1 MSTKINGDTMSLES
15 EDRVIVT
22 AECCEHAA
30 ADGHGARIVS
40 CHSGR
45 LLTRNQAITAMV
57 LAERLAA
64 GFGDDQPFVIG
75 WRESLACDGPARQDL
90 AVVAKAVVAATISYL
105 HAYELLRS
113 HGESG
118 MTARLLPFTVDGLI
132 WAASTVALDAS
143 RRNQAVP
150 RLAVWSLGAGHLFL
164 AEPA

>member
-15 EDRVIVT
+15 DDRVIVT

-45 LLTRNQAITAMV
+45 LFTRNQAITAMV

-90 AVVAKAVVAATISYL
+90 AVAATAVVARCLGSPSRTWPHNSQVLANATGLGCNCSDGV
-105 HAYELLRS
+105 LL
-113 HGESG
+113 
-118 MTARLLPFTVDGLI
+118 T
-132 WAASTVALDAS
+132 S
-143 RRNQAVP
+143 RRTMSACRRRCP
-150 RLAVWSLGAGHLFL
+150 
-164 AEPA
+164 